1 MRESR
6 KLVWR
11 ILFKILWL
19 IISCHAFFSLACV
32 ASKGR
37 VSPLCLSQA
46 GDTLVWWRISNEKD
60 LSLTWTV
67 GISETD
73 ILPLLGKGTIN
84 GSDPCLGHP
93 IIHRG
98 PSLGLQRPRASSDRK
113 EVRLP
118 SYGFSSFRF
127 SQDFYV
133 VPLPLVTPVQK
144 YLSTYL
150 PQPMSSLSMTSLL
163 LLLTQAQV
171 KIASKWLKF
180 LTYSGSSPLARRLP
194 YRPSLKGPTTRPG
207 TTSSSDIIKS

>member
-11 ILFKILWL
+11 ILFKVLWL

-32 ASKGR
+32 ASEGR

-46 GDTLVWWRISNEKD
+46 GETLVWWRISNEKD

-73 ILPLLGKGTIN
+73 ILPLLAKGTIN

-93 IIHRG
+93 IIHHG

-163 LLLTQAQV
+163 LLSL
-171 KIASKWLKF
+171 SL
-180 LTYSGSSPLARRLP
+180 LHRRRRRRRWSCPRRKRLSCWSVSVEDHQIECW
-194 YRPSLKGPTTRPG
+194 RW
-207 TTSSSDIIKS
+207 SSDGSF